1 MNEILHANVFFV
13 IASIATVLFAVIIC
27 LILYQVLKLVRT
39 VRRIADRIE
48 LASEQVADDMAHA
61 RELFANGGIIAR
73 VMGFAAGA
81 RRATRQSREDD

>member
-48 LASEQVADDMAHA
+48 LASEQVAGDMAEMRA
-61 RELFANGGIIAR
+61 LFYNNGIIAR
-73 VMGFAAGA
+73 VIGFMAGTKHRT
-81 RRATRQSREDD
+81 RRSRDDD